1 MKKVVWYRTG
11 YEWGA
16 GSRVGPTGVADG
28 TDDKRPLTV
37 TCVKVE
43 ARLSPYPGQPKS
55 RHYIRWGSVLER
67 SGVGYVWCR
76 CGSVEP
82 FVRGGLFQSYR
93 VLFKWELKTNLGVE
107 TAVACAWE
115 VSTNGPRKSQKR
127 NPAQF
132 MFSVIIIFNR
142 NLIPLSLYV
151 LDWSVNYW
159 AFPVRG
165 ASNPIANDSSPL
177 HPTSLRY

>member
-1 MKKVVWYRTG
+1 M
-11 YEWGA
+11 
-16 GSRVGPTGVADG
+16 
-28 TDDKRPLTV
+28 
-37 TCVKVE
+37 
-43 ARLSPYPGQPKS
+43 
-55 RHYIRWGSVLER
+55 
-67 SGVGYVWCR
+67 
-76 CGSVEP
+76 
-82 FVRGGLFQSYR
+82 RGGLFQSYR

-151 LDWSVNYW
+151 LDWSVNY
-159 AFPVRG
+159 
-165 ASNPIANDSSPL
+165 
-177 HPTSLRY
+177 